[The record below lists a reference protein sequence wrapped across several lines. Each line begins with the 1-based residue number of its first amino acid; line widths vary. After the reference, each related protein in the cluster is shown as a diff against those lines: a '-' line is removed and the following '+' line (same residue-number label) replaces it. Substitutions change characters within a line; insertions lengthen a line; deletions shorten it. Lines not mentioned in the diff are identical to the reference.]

1 MSEHEAKI
9 GDKIKLVDLPK
20 GFSERLNVGDEL
32 TVNGFEGIYVRAYL
46 DDDVSSLFLPH
57 EYEVLTIEFE
67 PKEVKLTKR
76 QLESIRYFFQE
87 SPKKESDFEYVLNRA
102 YNKDWNVE
110 RFKCL
115 NDLTTE
121 QIAIVVL
128 RPDKIKIV
136 PEIKYEKIN
145 PVTAFELW
153 RDESKVYFK
162 RKSKEEWKKVHGGIP
177 LSIFKGES
185 YEFSIKKTI

>member
-1 MSEHEAKI
+1 MSEHKAKI
-9 GDKIKLVDLPK
+9 GDKIRLVDLPK
-20 GFSERLNVGDEL
+20 DFSDRFKVGDEL
-32 TVNGFEGIYVRAYL
+32 TVNGFEGIYTRAYI
-46 DDDVSSLFLPH
+46 DEETNSLFLPH
-57 EYEVLTIEFE
+57 EYEVLGVLFE
-67 PKEVKLTKR
+67 PKKVELTKR
-76 QLESIRYFFQE
+76 QLDAIKYFFE
-87 SPKKESDFEYVLNRA
+87 EGPKESDFEYMLNRA

-115 NDLTTE
+115 NDLTIE

-128 RPDKIKIV
+128 RPEKIKIV

-145 PVTAFELW
+145 SVTAFELW

-162 RKSKEEWKKVHGGIP
+162 RKSKEEWKKIHGGIP

-185 YEFSIKKTI
+185 YEFSIKKII